1 MSKSK
6 IEKLQYLYPEDIYGY
21 SHDLSENE
29 VDFLLKL
36 RETLEKE
43 LYPVI
48 DDHWKKELFPME
60 AFKKITDLGIM
71 TDPSLFE
78 GRENK
83 LKTSEIFNLFRL
95 YELNR
100 MDSSIGAFTIVHGGL
115 AYSTVLIGGSQE
127 QIDYYAPKL
136 ASYEWHSCFGLTEP
150 LHGSDIAGGLATTA
164 ELQGDK
170 WVINGEKKWI
180 GGAATADVLPIF
192 ARDVAD
198 GQIKCFMVPGG
209 TPGLTVDKIDGK
221 ISLRLIQNGHIK
233 MNNVQVDKTA
243 RLENINSFRDVAKI
257 LYTTRADV
265 AHLATGLHAGA
276 LANTLK
282 YVKEREQFGK
292 KISQFQLVQEKLAR
306 MQANCV
312 TSLALS
318 HRLAQLQEQ
327 GRYEEVQSS
336 LAKMN
341 NAYRLRETVALGREL
356 LGGNGII
363 VEHDVARFFVD
374 AEAAY
379 SYEGTHE
386 VNSLILGRFLTGKGA
401 FV

>member
-1 MSKSK
+1 MNTK
-6 IEKLQYLYPEDIYGY
+6 IDKLNYLYPEDIYGF
-21 SHDLSENE
+21 SHDLSDNE

-36 RETLEKE
+36 REVLEKE

-48 DDHWKKELFPME
+48 DEHWKKELFPME

-78 GRENK
+78 DRENK
-83 LKTSEIFNLFRL
+83 RKTSEMFNLFRL

-100 MDSSIGAFTIVHGGL
+100 MDSSIGAFSIVHGGL
-115 AYSTVLIGGSQE
+115 AYSTVLIGGDEE
-127 QIDYYAPKL
+127 QVNYYAPKL

-150 LHGSDIAGGLATTA
+150 DHGSDIAGGLSTTA
-164 ELQGDK
+164 ERQGNK
-170 WVINGEKKWI
+170 WILNGEKKWI
-180 GGAATADVLPIF
+180 GGAATAHVLPIF
-192 ARDVAD
+192 ARDVED
-198 GQIKCFMVPGG
+198 GKIKCFMVPGG
-209 TPGLTVDKIDGK
+209 SKGLTVDKIDGK
-221 ISLRLIQNGHIK
+221 IALRMVQNGHIK
-233 MNNVQVDKTA
+233 LNNVEVDEDA
-243 RLENINSFRDVAKI
+243 RLKNINGFKDVAKI

-282 YVKEREQFGK
+282 YVKQREQFGK
-292 KISQFQLVQEKLAR
+292 KISEFQLVQEKLAR

-312 TSLALS
+312 TSLGLS
-318 HRLAQLQEQ
+318 HRLAVLQEQ
-327 GRYEEVQSS
+327 GKYEEVQSS

-386 VNSLILGRFLTGKGA
+386 VNSLIIGRHLTGKGA

>member
-1 MSKSK
+1 MTTK
-6 IEKLQYLYPEDIYGY
+6 IEKLKYLYPEDIYGY

-29 VDFLLKL
+29 VDFLMKL
-36 RETLEKE
+36 REVLEKE
-43 LYPVI
+43 LYPVL
-48 DDHWKKELFPME
+48 DDHWKREEFPMA

-78 GRENK
+78 GRDNK
-83 LKTSEIFNLFRL
+83 WKTSEMFNLFRL

-100 MDSSIGAFTIVHGGL
+100 MDSSIGAFAIVHGGL
-115 AYSTVLIGGSQE
+115 AYSTVLLGGSEE
-127 QIDYYAPKL
+127 QINYYAPKL

-150 LHGSDIAGGLATTA
+150 LHGSDIAGGLSTTA
-164 ELQGDK
+164 ERQGDK
-170 WVINGEKKWI
+170 WILNGEKKWI
-180 GGAATADVLPIF
+180 GGASTADVLPIF

-198 GQIKCFMVPGG
+198 NKIKCFMVPGG
-209 TPGLTVDKIDGK
+209 TKGLTVDKIDGK
-221 ISLRLIQNGHIK
+221 IALRLVQNGHIK
-233 MNNVQVDKTA
+233 LNNVEVDDSV
-243 RLENINSFRDVAKI
+243 RLVNINGFKDVAKI

-265 AHLATGLHAGA
+265 AYLAAGLHAGA

-282 YVKEREQFGK
+282 YVNQRVQFGK
-292 KISQFQLVQEKLAR
+292 TISEFQLVQEKLAR
-306 MQANCV
+306 MQANAV

-318 HRLAQLQEQ
+318 HRLAMLQEQ

-386 VNSLILGRFLTGKGA
+386 VNSLIIGRHLTGKGA